1 MIAAFNLSTLNKG
14 EYMRLQDKYNE
25 GGGTGRARFELGY
38 ITDEKIG
45 NMFLAVSLI
54 DRGMPGTRSVA
65 LVKALNQ
72 NDWGRAKMAITACD
86 ECYLELLLELEPRIV
101 DMIIHNLI
109 DEGFDYE
116 ADHLKQIV
124 NKIMPGSYD

>member
-1 MIAAFNLSTLNKG
+1 MK
-14 EYMRLQDKYNE
+14 LQDRFYE
-25 GGGTGRARFELGY
+25 GGVTGKARHELGY
-38 ITDEKIG
+38 ITKDKIG
-45 NMFLAVSLI
+45 NMYLAISLI

-72 NDWGRAKMAITACD
+72 NNWRRAKSAITACD

-101 DMIIHNLI
+101 DMIIRNLI
-109 DEGFDYE
+109 DEDSIYD

-124 NKIMPGSYD
+124 NKIMPESYD

>member
-1 MIAAFNLSTLNKG
+1 
-14 EYMRLQDKYNE
+14 MRLQDKYNE
-25 GGGTGRARFELGY
+25 GGGTGRASFQLGY
-38 ITDEKIG
+38 ITDDKIG

-72 NDWGRAKMAITACD
+72 NNWRKAKSAITACD
-86 ECYLELLLELEPRIV
+86 DCYLELLLELEPRIV

-109 DEGFDYE
+109 DEDSIYD
-116 ADHLKQIV
+116 ADHLKRIV

>member
-1 MIAAFNLSTLNKG
+1 MK
-14 EYMRLQDKYNE
+14 LQDRFYE
-25 GGGTGRARFELGY
+25 GGGTGRARFELVY

-72 NDWGRAKMAITACD
+72 NDWAKAKSAITACD
-86 ECYLELLLELEPRIV
+86 EENFELLLELEPRIV

-124 NKIMPGSYD
+124 NKIMPVSYD

>member
-1 MIAAFNLSTLNKG
+1 MK
-14 EYMRLQDKYNE
+14 LQDKFNE
-25 GGGTGRARFELGY
+25 GGRTGGARFELGY
-38 ITDEKIG
+38 ITEEKIG

-72 NDWGRAKMAITACD
+72 NDWGRAQRAILACD
-86 ECYLELLLELEPRIV
+86 EENFELLLELEPRIV
-101 DMIIHNLI
+101 NMIIHNLI
-109 DEGFDYE
+109 DENRIYD
-116 ADHLKQIV
+116 ADHLKQMV

>member
-1 MIAAFNLSTLNKG
+1 
-14 EYMRLQDKYNE
+14 MRLQDKFNE
-25 GGGTGRARFELGY
+25 GGGTGRASFQLGY
-38 ITDEKIG
+38 ITEDKIG

-54 DRGMPGTRSVA
+54 DRGMPGTRSVD

-72 NDWGRAKMAITACD
+72 NDWGGAKMAITACD
-86 ECYLELLLELEPRIV
+86 DCYLELLLELEPRIV
-101 DMIIHNLI
+101 DMIIQNLI
-109 DEGFDYE
+109 DEDFIYD

>member
-1 MIAAFNLSTLNKG
+1 MK
-14 EYMRLQDKYNE
+14 LQDKFKN
-25 GGGTGRARFELGY
+25 GGETRASFQLGY
-38 ITDEKIG
+38 ITDDKIG
-45 NMFLAVSLI
+45 NMFLATSLI

-72 NDWGRAKMAITACD
+72 NDWIGAKMAITACD
-86 ECYLELLLELEPRIV
+86 DCYLELLLDLEPRIV

-109 DEGFDYE
+109 DEDSIYD

-124 NKIMPGSYD
+124 NKIMPESYD

>member
-1 MIAAFNLSTLNKG
+1 MLI
-14 EYMRLQDKYNE
+14 MRIQDKFNE
-25 GGGTGRARFELGY
+25 GGGTGRASFQLGY
-38 ITDEKIG
+38 ITDDKIG

-72 NDWGRAKMAITACD
+72 NDWVRAKKSITACD
-86 ECYLELLLELEPRIV
+86 EENLELLLELEPRIV
-101 DMIIHNLI
+101 DMIIHNLV
-109 DEGFDYE
+109 DEDSIYD

>member
-1 MIAAFNLSTLNKG
+1 MK
-14 EYMRLQDKYNE
+14 LQDKFNE
-25 GGGTGRARFELGY
+25 GGGTGRARHELGY
-38 ITDEKIG
+38 ITKDKIG

-72 NDWGRAKMAITACD
+72 NNWGRAKMAITACD
-86 ECYLELLLELEPRIV
+86 ECYLELLLDLEPRIV
-101 DMIIHNLI
+101 DMIIHNLV

>member
-1 MIAAFNLSTLNKG
+1 
-14 EYMRLQDKYNE
+14 MRLQDKYNK
-25 GGGTGRARFELGY
+25 GGGTGRAGFELGY
-38 ITDEKIG
+38 ITDDKIG
-45 NMFLAVSLI
+45 NMFLAISLI

-72 NDWGRAKMAITACD
+72 NNWRKAKSAITACD
-86 ECYLELLLELEPRIV
+86 DCYLELLLELEPRIV

>member
-1 MIAAFNLSTLNKG
+1 
-14 EYMRLQDKYNE
+14 MRLQDKLNE
-25 GGGTGRARFELGY
+25 GGGTGRARHELGY
-38 ITDEKIG
+38 ITEDKIG

-54 DRGMPGTRSVA
+54 DRGMPVTRSVA

-72 NDWGRAKMAITACD
+72 NDWGGAKMAITACD
-86 ECYLELLLELEPRIV
+86 DCYLELLLELEPRIV
-101 DMIIHNLI
+101 DMIIRNLI

>member
-1 MIAAFNLSTLNKG
+1 MK
-14 EYMRLQDKYNE
+14 LQDKFNE

-38 ITDEKIG
+38 ITKDKIG

-72 NDWGRAKMAITACD
+72 NNWERAKMAITACD
-86 ECYLELLLELEPRIV
+86 EESFELLLELEPRIV
-101 DMIIHNLI
+101 DMIIHNLV

-124 NKIMPGSYD
+124 NKIMPDSYD

>member
-1 MIAAFNLSTLNKG
+1 MK
-14 EYMRLQDKYNE
+14 LQDRFYE
-25 GGGTGRARFELGY
+25 GGGTGRASFELGY
-38 ITDEKIG
+38 ITDDKIG

-101 DMIIHNLI
+101 DMIINNLI
-109 DEGFDYE
+109 DEQGADGFDRIYQ

>member
-1 MIAAFNLSTLNKG
+1 
-14 EYMRLQDKYNE
+14 MRLQDKFNE
-25 GGGTGRARFELGY
+25 GGGTGRASFQLGY
-38 ITDEKIG
+38 IKEDKIG

-54 DRGMPGTRSVA
+54 DRGMPGTRSVD

-72 NDWGRAKMAITACD
+72 NDWGGAKMAITACD
-86 ECYLELLLELEPRIV
+86 DCYLELLLELEPRIV
-101 DMIIHNLI
+101 DMIIQNLI
-109 DEGFDYE
+109 DEDFIYD

>member
-1 MIAAFNLSTLNKG
+1 
-14 EYMRLQDKYNE
+14 MRLQDKYNK

-72 NDWGRAKMAITACD
+72 NNWREAKSAITACD
-86 ECYLELLLELEPRIV
+86 EENFELLLELEPRIV

>member
-1 MIAAFNLSTLNKG
+1 MK
-14 EYMRLQDKYNE
+14 LQDKFNE
-25 GGGTGRARFELGY
+25 GGGTGRASFQLGY
-38 ITDEKIG
+38 ITEDKIG

-72 NDWGRAKMAITACD
+72 NDWGKAKRAITACD

-101 DMIIHNLI
+101 DMIIHNLV